1 MTTMR
6 ISFFGTGLMGTGFV
20 RGLLGRGHDVTVWNR
35 TAGKA
40 RALEAEGARV
50 AASPAAAAEGAE
62 RIYLSL
68 SDDAS
73 VDEVLA
79 AALPSTPAGVPV
91 VDFTTTAPLPTRARG
106 ERLAAAGR
114 PYFHAPVFMM
124 PIHAEKA
131 QGMMLGS
138 GPEDLHAKLE
148 KELQSMTGAFFYL
161 GPDLRRAAAF
171 KLFGNSMFFAIVGG
185 LADVFE
191 MARNVGITPAEAVD
205 FLVKLNPGR
214 TIEVRGAKMGRGD
227 YTATFELSM
236 ARKDTRLAIET
247 AAGGKLAVLPGIAAR
262 MDALIA
268 EGHGAEDLGVLGK
281 GGR

>member
-1 MTTMR
+1 
-6 ISFFGTGLMGTGFV
+6 MGTGFV
-20 RGLLGRGHDVTVWNR
+20 EGLLGRGHEVTVWNR

-68 SDDAS
+68 SDDQS
-73 VDEVLA
+73 VDDVLA
-79 AALPSTPAGVPV
+79 AALPAAPAGVPV
-91 VDFTTTAPLPTRARG
+91 VDFTTTAPLPTQARG
-106 ERLAAAGR
+106 EKLAAAGR

-124 PIHAEKA
+124 PEHARKA
-131 QGMMLGS
+131 QGMMLGA
-138 GPEDLHAKLE
+138 GPAELHAKLE
-148 KELQSMTGAFFYL
+148 KELQSMTGAFFYM

-191 MARNVGITPAEAVD
+191 MARNVGITPQEATD

-214 TIEVRGAKMGRGD
+214 TIEARGAKMARGD
-227 YTATFELSM
+227 YKATFELSM

-247 AAGGKLAVLPGIAAR
+247 AGDAKLAVLPAIAER

-268 EGHGAEDLGVLGK
+268 EGHGGDDLGILGK
-281 GGR
+281 GSR